1 MDTRV
6 YCFPI
11 VKSVHILPLLG
22 NSKQLRTELPILIF
36 PQCLGMSETQKMLC
50 RSWSGL
56 SIWQRL
62 IFRRTK
68 NQPTAL
74 GLYWIF
80 PGSWMCVKV
89 SIYRAGIMPLSPR
102 RWWKGNRP
110 LLVYCR
116 EQRSW
121 PWGVPCK
128 AADVGHPWMPATIKS
143 FPYILVFPV
152 SSIYILIGKALVS
165 VAPSLLSWSFSGQD
179 QRARVI
185 LVGDH
190 LARKELS
197 DLLFFFIGLVMKD
210 EEKKA
215 VYCSAT
221 WKDIPPLWAPDELE
235 WGHWGRQ

>member
-1 MDTRV
+1 
-6 YCFPI
+6 
-11 VKSVHILPLLG
+11 
-22 NSKQLRTELPILIF
+22 
-36 PQCLGMSETQKMLC
+36 
-50 RSWSGL
+50 
-56 SIWQRL
+56 
-62 IFRRTK
+62 
-68 NQPTAL
+68 
-74 GLYWIF
+74 
-80 PGSWMCVKV
+80 
-89 SIYRAGIMPLSPR
+89 
-102 RWWKGNRP
+102 
-110 LLVYCR
+110 
-116 EQRSW
+116 
-121 PWGVPCK
+121 
-128 AADVGHPWMPATIKS
+128 MPATIKS

-221 WKDIPPLWAPDELE
+221 
-235 WGHWGRQ
+235 